1 MAITKRVIGSAL
13 VLGALLA
20 GCKGDDQLVVDRG
33 VGITRTLSTCPDVGI
48 PAYTGDVT
56 LFNPRDSRDASAI
69 DIVANVSNL
78 RSTCTE
84 GPEKL
89 YTEATFDIT
98 ATRRDAGA
106 ARTVRLPYFST
117 VLRGG
122 SAVISKRIGAV
133 TLQFAEG
140 ETRASATGKAGA
152 YVDRATA
159 TLPEDIQE
167 LITAR
172 RQDGD
177 TSAAIDPLSRPEVQ
191 AAIQRATFE
200 VLIGFQ
206 LTPDQLQ
213 YNATR

>member
-1 MAITKRVIGSAL
+1 MAKTNGIIGAAIL
-13 VLGALLA
+13 AGALLA
-20 GCKGDDQLVVDRG
+20 GCAGDDQLVVDQG

-56 LFNPRDSRDASAI
+56 LFNPRESRDASAI
-69 DIVANVSNL
+69 DIVANVTNL
-78 RSTCTE
+78 RSTCNE

-89 YTEATFDIT
+89 YTEVTFDVI
-98 ATRRDAGA
+98 ASRRDAGP
-106 ARTVRLPYFST
+106 ARTVRLPYFSS

-133 TLQFAEG
+133 TLQFAQG
-140 ETRASATGKAGA
+140 ETRASASGKAGA
-152 YVDRATA
+152 FVDRATA
-159 TLPEDIQE
+159 TLPEDIQQ
-167 LITAR
+167 LITER
-172 RQDGD
+172 RRDGD
-177 TSAAIDPLSRPEVQ
+177 QSAAIDPLSRPEVQ

-206 LTPDQLQ
+206 LTQDQLQ